1 MSEPLTLIVD
11 VGDTVLYEYKRFN
24 SETSI
29 TCPAI
34 ILTINAATNDAQL
47 VVFVAGS
54 PAGPPGT
61 MFFDGVPY
69 SGLPAPSTWRPKR

>member
-1 MSEPLTLIVD
+1 MSEPLTPIVD

-34 ILTINAATNDAQL
+34 VLSISAATNSASL
-47 VVFVAGS
+47 VVFVGGS

-61 MFFDGVPY
+61 MFFDDVPY
-69 SGLPAPSTWRPKR
+69 AGLPAPSTWRPKR